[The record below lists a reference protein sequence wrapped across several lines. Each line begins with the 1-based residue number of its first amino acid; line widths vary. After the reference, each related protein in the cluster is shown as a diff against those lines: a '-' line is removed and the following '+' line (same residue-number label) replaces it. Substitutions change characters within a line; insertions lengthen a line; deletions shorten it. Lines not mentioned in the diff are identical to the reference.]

1 MDCRQEDANF
11 ANKVAQLC
19 CEHFKTLNKRGKPQA
34 DHEWTLL
41 AAIVLVQE
49 QGQLLAFK
57 TVLNEISRA
66 RGVRGGG
73 RESHLYMYFF
83 SFPHDQFDNFL
94 TLACYVR

>member
-66 RGVRGGG
+66 RGVGGG
-73 RESHLYMYFF
+73 EKVIFICIFF
-83 SFPHDQFDNFL
+83 PSRMINSITF
-94 TLACYVR
+94 

>member
-1 MDCRQEDANF
+1 MDCRQEGANF

-73 RESHLYMYFF
+73 GGEKVIFICIFF
-83 SFPHDQFDNFL
+83 PSRMINSITF
-94 TLACYVR
+94 

>member
-73 RESHLYMYFF
+73 GEKVIFICIFF
-83 SFPHDQFDNFL
+83 PSRMINSITF
-94 TLACYVR
+94 

>member
-66 RGVRGGG
+66 RGVGGG
-73 RESHLYMYFF
+73 GGEKVIFICIFF
-83 SFPHDQFDNFL
+83 PSRMINSITF
-94 TLACYVR
+94 

>member
-66 RGVRGGG
+66 RGVGGG
-73 RESHLYMYFF
+73 GEKVIFICIFF
-83 SFPHDQFDNFL
+83 PSRMINSITF
-94 TLACYVR
+94 